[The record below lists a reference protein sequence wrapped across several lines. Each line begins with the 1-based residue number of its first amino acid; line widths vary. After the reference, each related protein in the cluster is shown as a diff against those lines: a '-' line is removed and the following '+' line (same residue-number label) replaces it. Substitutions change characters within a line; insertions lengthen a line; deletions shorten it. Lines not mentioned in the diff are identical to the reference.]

1 MSRSLA
7 KAAFYLCLAFA
18 LGCQSHVFEK
28 RFFREDLASRVERA
42 RKLPLEQQY
51 KLFRYGND
59 VIHPPL
65 MDMAIPIAERGK
77 AAVPFLL
84 EQLHTDDDDLAAE
97 DILLVFYRMAAL
109 GTYPVKSD
117 PTVMDALQARVSN
130 LENRERRT
138 TAEKTLKR
146 IVEF

>member
-1 MSRSLA
+1 
-7 KAAFYLCLAFA
+7 
-18 LGCQSHVFEK
+18 
-28 RFFREDLASRVERA
+28 
-42 RKLPLEQQY
+42 
-51 KLFRYGND
+51 
-59 VIHPPL
+59 